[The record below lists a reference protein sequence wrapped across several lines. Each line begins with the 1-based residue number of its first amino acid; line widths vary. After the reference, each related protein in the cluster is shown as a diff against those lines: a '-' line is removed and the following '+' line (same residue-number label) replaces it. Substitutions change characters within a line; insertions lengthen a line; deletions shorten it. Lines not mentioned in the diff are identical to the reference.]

1 MHLGG
6 KITTRSFSFFYNSM
20 GCDRKKKY
28 LEIDTKIRVN
38 GCNSNN
44 YSETQKD

>member
-20 GCDRKKKY
+20 GCDRKKVLGDRYKN
-28 LEIDTKIRVN
+28 K
-38 GCNSNN
+38 
-44 YSETQKD
+44 SEWM